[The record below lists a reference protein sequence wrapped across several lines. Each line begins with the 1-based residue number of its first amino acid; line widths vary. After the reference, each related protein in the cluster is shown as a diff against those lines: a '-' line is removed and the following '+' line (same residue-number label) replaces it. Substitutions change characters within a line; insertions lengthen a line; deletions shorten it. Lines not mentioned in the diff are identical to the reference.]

1 MNERIKELRKSLGL
15 TQLEFGEQVGVK
27 ANTIGNYEIGLRTP
41 SDAVIRAICREF
53 NVNENWLRTGEGEMF
68 NPQDEKLAAFVG
80 SLVADDSDPFK
91 RRMVE
96 LLADLTP
103 EEWKL
108 LEKMAE
114 RLTRSAPSLWQA
126 HFLR

>member
-1 MNERIKELRKSLGL
+1 MNERIKDLRKSLGL

-68 NPQDEKLAAFVG
+68 NPQDEKLAAFIG
-80 SLVADDSDPFK
+80 SLVADDSEPFK

-114 RLTRSAPSLWQA
+114 RLTKKEEGSA
-126 HFLR
+126 

>member
-114 RLTRSAPSLWQA
+114 QLTKKEEGSA
-126 HFLR
+126 

>member
-80 SLVADDSDPFK
+80 SLVADDSEPFK

-108 LEKMAE
+108 LERMAE
-114 RLTRSAPSLWQA
+114 RLTKKEEGCA
-126 HFLR
+126 

>member
-53 NVNENWLRTGEGEMF
+53 NVNENWLRTGEDEMF

-114 RLTRSAPSLWQA
+114 RLTKKEEGSA
-126 HFLR
+126 

>member
-1 MNERIKELRKSLGL
+1 MNERIKDLRKSLGL

-80 SLVADDSDPFK
+80 SLVADDSEPFK

-96 LLADLTP
+96 LLANLTP

-114 RLTRSAPSLWQA
+114 RLTKKEEGSA
-126 HFLR
+126 

>member
-1 MNERIKELRKSLGL
+1 MNERIKDLRKSLGL

-41 SDAVIRAICREF
+41 SEAVIRAICREF
-53 NVNENWLRTGEGEMF
+53 NVNEDWLRTGEGEMF

-80 SLVADDSDPFK
+80 SLVADDSEPFK
-91 RRMVE
+91 HRMVE

-114 RLTRSAPSLWQA
+114 RLTKKEEGSA
-126 HFLR
+126 

>member
-1 MNERIKELRKSLGL
+1 MNERIKDLRKSLGL

-108 LEKMAE
+108 LEKMSE
-114 RLTRSAPSLWQA
+114 RLTKKEEGSA
-126 HFLR
+126 

>member
-68 NPQDEKLAAFVG
+68 NPQDEKLAAFIG

-114 RLTRSAPSLWQA
+114 RLTKKEEGSA
-126 HFLR
+126 

>member
-1 MNERIKELRKSLGL
+1 MNERIKDLRKSLGL

-68 NPQDEKLAAFVG
+68 NPQDEKLAVFVG
-80 SLVADDSDPFK
+80 SLVADDSEPFK
-91 RRMVE
+91 RHMVE

-114 RLTRSAPSLWQA
+114 RLTKKEEGSA
-126 HFLR
+126 

>member
-15 TQLEFGEQVGVK
+15 TQLEFSEQVGVK

-41 SDAVIRAICREF
+41 SYAVIRAICREF

-68 NPQDEKLAAFVG
+68 NPQDEKLAAFIG

-114 RLTRSAPSLWQA
+114 RLTKKEEGSA
-126 HFLR
+126 

>member
-1 MNERIKELRKSLGL
+1 MNERIKKLRKSLGL

-68 NPQDEKLAAFVG
+68 NPQDEKLAAFIG
-80 SLVADDSDPFK
+80 SLVADDSEPFK

-114 RLTRSAPSLWQA
+114 RLTKKEEGSA
-126 HFLR
+126 

>member
-1 MNERIKELRKSLGL
+1 MNIRIAEVRKAVNLTQEKFAAQLGL
-15 TQLEFGEQVGVK
+15 SRNFLWMIEKGDR
-27 ANTIGNYEIGLRTP
+27 IP
-41 SDAVIRAICREF
+41 SDRTIADICREF

-68 NPQDEKLAAFVG
+68 NPQDEKLAAFIG
-80 SLVADDSDPFK
+80 SLVADDSEPFK

-108 LEKMAE
+108 LEKMAD
-114 RLTRSAPSLWQA
+114 RLTKKEEGSA
-126 HFLR
+126 

>member
-1 MNERIKELRKSLGL
+1 MNIRIAEVRKAVNLTQEKFAAQLGL
-15 TQLEFGEQVGVK
+15 SRNFLWMIEKGDRV
-27 ANTIGNYEIGLRTP
+27 P
-41 SDAVIRAICREF
+41 SDRTIADICREF

-114 RLTRSAPSLWQA
+114 RLTKKEEGSA
-126 HFLR
+126 

>member
-1 MNERIKELRKSLGL
+1 MNIRIAEVRKAVNLTQEKFAAQLGL
-15 TQLEFGEQVGVK
+15 SRNFLWMIEKGDRV
-27 ANTIGNYEIGLRTP
+27 P
-41 SDAVIRAICREF
+41 SDRTIADICREF

-108 LEKMAE
+108 LERMAE
-114 RLTRSAPSLWQA
+114 RLTKKEEGSA
-126 HFLR
+126 

>member
-1 MNERIKELRKSLGL
+1 MNIRIAEVRKAVNLTQEKFAAQLGL
-15 TQLEFGEQVGVK
+15 SRNFLWMIEKGDRV
-27 ANTIGNYEIGLRTP
+27 P
-41 SDAVIRAICREF
+41 SDRTIADICREF

-80 SLVADDSDPFK
+80 SLVSDDNEPFK

-114 RLTRSAPSLWQA
+114 RLTKKEEGSA
-126 HFLR
+126 

>member
-1 MNERIKELRKSLGL
+1 MNERIKDLRKSLGL

-68 NPQDEKLAAFVG
+68 NPQDEKLAAFIG
-80 SLVADDSDPFK
+80 SLVADDSEPFK

-108 LEKMAE
+108 LERMAE
-114 RLTRSAPSLWQA
+114 RLTKKEEGSA
-126 HFLR
+126 

>member
-1 MNERIKELRKSLGL
+1 MNIRIAEVRKAVNLTQEKFAAQLGL
-15 TQLEFGEQVGVK
+15 SRNFLWMIEKGDRV
-27 ANTIGNYEIGLRTP
+27 P
-41 SDAVIRAICREF
+41 SDRTIADICREF

-91 RRMVE
+91 RHMVE

-114 RLTRSAPSLWQA
+114 RLTKKEEGSA
-126 HFLR
+126 

>member
-1 MNERIKELRKSLGL
+1 MNIRIAEVRKAVNLTQEKFAAQLGL
-15 TQLEFGEQVGVK
+15 SRNFLWMIEKGDRV
-27 ANTIGNYEIGLRTP
+27 P
-41 SDAVIRAICREF
+41 SDRTIADICREF

-68 NPQDEKLAAFVG
+68 NLQDEKLAAFVG

-114 RLTRSAPSLWQA
+114 RLTKKEEGSA
-126 HFLR
+126 

>member
-1 MNERIKELRKSLGL
+1 MNVRIAEVRKAVNLTQEKFAAQLGL
-15 TQLEFGEQVGVK
+15 SRNFLWMIEKGDR
-27 ANTIGNYEIGLRTP
+27 IP
-41 SDAVIRAICREF
+41 SDRTIADICREF
-53 NVNENWLRTGEGEMF
+53 NVNENWLRTGDGEMF

-80 SLVADDSDPFK
+80 SLVADDSEPFK

-114 RLTRSAPSLWQA
+114 RLTKKEEGSA
-126 HFLR
+126 

>member
-1 MNERIKELRKSLGL
+1 MNERIKDLRKSLGL

-80 SLVADDSDPFK
+80 SLVADDSDLFK

-114 RLTRSAPSLWQA
+114 RLTKKEEGSA
-126 HFLR
+126 

>member
-53 NVNENWLRTGEGEMF
+53 NVNENWLRTGDGEMF
-68 NPQDEKLAAFVG
+68 NPQDEKLAAFIG
-80 SLVADDSDPFK
+80 SLVADDSEPFK

-103 EEWKL
+103 EEWNL
-108 LEKMAE
+108 LERMAE
-114 RLTRSAPSLWQA
+114 RLTKKEEGSA
-126 HFLR
+126 

>member
-1 MNERIKELRKSLGL
+1 MNERIKDLRKSLGL

-53 NVNENWLRTGEGEMF
+53 NVNEKWLRTGEGEMF
-68 NPQDEKLAAFVG
+68 NPQDEKLAAFIG
-80 SLVADDSDPFK
+80 SLVADDSEPFK

-114 RLTRSAPSLWQA
+114 RLTKKEEGSA
-126 HFLR
+126 

>member
-1 MNERIKELRKSLGL
+1 MNIRIAEIRKAVNLTQEKFAAQLGL
-15 TQLEFGEQVGVK
+15 SRNFLWMIEKGDRV
-27 ANTIGNYEIGLRTP
+27 P
-41 SDAVIRAICREF
+41 SDRTIADICREF

-68 NPQDEKLAAFVG
+68 NPQDEKLAAFIG
-80 SLVADDSDPFK
+80 SLVADDSEPFK

-108 LEKMAE
+108 LERMAE
-114 RLTRSAPSLWQA
+114 RLTKKEEGSA
-126 HFLR
+126 

>member
-53 NVNENWLRTGEGEMF
+53 NVNETWLRTGEGEMF
-68 NPQDEKLAAFVG
+68 NPQDEKLAAFIG
-80 SLVADDSDPFK
+80 SLVADDSEPFK

-114 RLTRSAPSLWQA
+114 RLTKKEEGSA
-126 HFLR
+126 

>member
-80 SLVADDSDPFK
+80 SLVADDSEPFK

-103 EEWKL
+103 EEWNL
-108 LEKMAE
+108 LERMAE
-114 RLTRSAPSLWQA
+114 RLTKKEEGSA
-126 HFLR
+126 

>member
-1 MNERIKELRKSLGL
+1 MNERIKDLRKSLGL

-53 NVNENWLRTGEGEMF
+53 NVNEDWLRTGEGEMF

-80 SLVADDSDPFK
+80 SLVADDSEPFK

-114 RLTRSAPSLWQA
+114 RLTKKEEGSA
-126 HFLR
+126 

>member
-68 NPQDEKLAAFVG
+68 NPQDEKLAAFIG
-80 SLVADDSDPFK
+80 SLVADDSEPFK

-114 RLTRSAPSLWQA
+114 RLTKKEEGSA
-126 HFLR
+126 

>member
-1 MNERIKELRKSLGL
+1 MNIRIAEVRKAVNLTQEKFAAQLGL
-15 TQLEFGEQVGVK
+15 SRNFLWMIEKGDRV
-27 ANTIGNYEIGLRTP
+27 P
-41 SDAVIRAICREF
+41 SDRTIADICREF

-80 SLVADDSDPFK
+80 SLVADDSEPFK

-108 LEKMAE
+108 LERMAE
-114 RLTRSAPSLWQA
+114 RLTKKEEGSA
-126 HFLR
+126 

>member
-1 MNERIKELRKSLGL
+1 MNERIKDLRKSLGL

-80 SLVADDSDPFK
+80 SLVADDSEPFK

-114 RLTRSAPSLWQA
+114 RLTKKEEGSA
-126 HFLR
+126 

>member
-1 MNERIKELRKSLGL
+1 MNERIKELRKSLGP

-68 NPQDEKLAAFVG
+68 NPQDEKLAAFIG

-114 RLTRSAPSLWQA
+114 RLTKKEEGSA
-126 HFLR
+126 

>member
-1 MNERIKELRKSLGL
+1 MNERIKKLRKSLGL

-41 SDAVIRAICREF
+41 SDAVIRAVCREF
-53 NVNENWLRTGEGEMF
+53 NVNEDWLRTGEGEMF

-114 RLTRSAPSLWQA
+114 RLTKKEEGSA
-126 HFLR
+126 

>member
-1 MNERIKELRKSLGL
+1 MNERIKNLRKSLGL

-80 SLVADDSDPFK
+80 SLVADDSEPFK

-114 RLTRSAPSLWQA
+114 RLTKKEEGSA
-126 HFLR
+126 

>member
-41 SDAVIRAICREF
+41 SDAVVRAICREF

-68 NPQDEKLAAFVG
+68 NPQDEKLAAFIG
-80 SLVADDSDPFK
+80 SLVADDSEPFK

-114 RLTRSAPSLWQA
+114 RLTKKEEGSA
-126 HFLR
+126 

>member
-1 MNERIKELRKSLGL
+1 MNERIKDLRKSLGL

-68 NPQDEKLAAFVG
+68 NPQDEKLAAFIG

-114 RLTRSAPSLWQA
+114 RLTKKEEGSA
-126 HFLR
+126 

>member
-1 MNERIKELRKSLGL
+1 MNIRIAEVRKAVNLTQEKFAAQLGL
-15 TQLEFGEQVGVK
+15 SRNFLWMIEKGDRV
-27 ANTIGNYEIGLRTP
+27 P
-41 SDAVIRAICREF
+41 SDRTIADICREF
-53 NVNENWLRTGEGEMF
+53 NVNEDWLRTGEGEMF

-114 RLTRSAPSLWQA
+114 RLTKKEEGSA
-126 HFLR
+126 